1 MVNRDQQNICNIFT
15 VKTTNTAE
23 KLKDNLNGE
32 RYQIHASEDST
43 SLRG

>member
-23 KLKDNLNGE
+23 KLKTNGE
-32 RYQIHASEDST
+32 RYQVNASEEST